1 MTVQAVFLKV
11 GACFRFK
18 TAVRRITRIEKS
30 EIHWEYADRKR
41 RAGRLGGV
49 QWLEYFRSEAIEEV
63 PDPIMQSER
72 ITLRTGETV
81 PVLNESVSIVLET
94 NAPRRWAFV
103 DLESGEVWSHDGNRF
118 EPIKGTGTHAVKNAI
133 SCPKELETELI
144 EAFKAGGRVAA
155 VKLHRTRTGSNL
167 PDAVAAIKS
176 LGL

>member
-1 MTVQAVFLKV
+1 MTVQAVSLKV

-103 DLESGEVWSHDGNRF
+103 DHDGNRF